1 MQALGYVLVFFLHL
15 YQVDYRDG
23 IKMKK
28 KLSVGLN
35 YITISCA
42 LISII
47 AIIAMI
53 ILFQNP
59 LGNKLL
65 NIVSIFCGG
74 LFVVIGLLGVL
85 ANYQSVILDETGLTF
100 KSLFNIISF
109 VHWFEIKKISVEA
122 LPTLRSTLKSISVK
136 WIIIFTDENQTT
148 DYGGGNKKDSPP
160 WMIKA
165 SKRNRNILQE
175 YIQKFCPGI
184 SVVLDQCP

>member
-15 YQVDYRDG
+15 YQADYRDG

-28 KLSVGLN
+28 KLSIGLN

-59 LGNKLL
+59 LENKLL
-65 NIVSIFCGG
+65 NIAIIFCVS
-74 LFVVIGLLGVL
+74 LLVVIGLIGALV
-85 ANYQSVILDETGLTF
+85 NYQSAILDETGLTF
-100 KSLFNIISF
+100 KSVFGIISF
-109 VHWFEIKKISVEA
+109 VHWSEIKKISVEA

-175 YIQKFCPGI
+175 YIQKFCPDI
-184 SVVLDQCP
+184 SVVLDQ

>member
-28 KLSVGLN
+28 KLSIGLN

-59 LGNKLL
+59 LENKLL
-65 NIVSIFCGG
+65 NIAIIFCVS
-74 LFVVIGLLGVL
+74 LFVVIGLIGVL
-85 ANYQSVILDETGLTF
+85 ANYQSAILDETGLTF
-100 KSLFNIISF
+100 KSVSGIISF
-109 VHWFEIKKISVEA
+109 VCWCEMKKMSGEA
-122 LPTLRSTLKSISVK
+122 LPTVRSTLKSISVK
-136 WIIIFTDENQTT
+136 WIMIFTDENQKIG
-148 DYGGGNKKDSPP
+148 YGGGNKKDSPP

-165 SKRNRNILQE
+165 SKRNRSILKE
-175 YIQKFCPGI
+175 YIQKFCPDI
-184 SVVLDQCP
+184 SVVLDQ